1 MDVGRLADRLWL
13 ATRVGA
19 WLCVLPLRWRAYG
32 LTSVLE
38 RIGPA
43 GRPRPESSSEIDS
56 TIRVVCR
63 VAALGLFRLPIFPR
77 TCLREALALYHVLS
91 HAGQP
96 VEFCVGVRK
105 CEGILAHSW
114 VSPRH
119 ADRPCRSRM
128 RLQLLYLPRAPE
140 APGSCTANHGVVR
153 LSKRGAGTDDRQ
165 TQRPRSRDRT
175 QRGAR

>member
-1 MDVGRLADRLWL
+1 MVRGMDVRRLADRLWL

-56 TIRVVCR
+56 TIRVVRR
-63 VAALGLFRLPIFPR
+63 VAALRLFRLPIFPR

-105 CEGILAHSW
+105 CEGDLLAHSW
-114 VSPRH
+114 VSLHGTPIVP
-119 ADRPCRSRM
+119 ADRECGFK
-128 RLQLLYLPRAPE
+128 LLYAYPDA
-140 APGSCTANHGVVR
+140 
-153 LSKRGAGTDDRQ
+153 RGAGTLHGQ
-165 TQRPRSRDRT
+165 SRRT
-175 QRGAR
+175 SPIQERR